1 MTIRT
6 DFYQITLRF
15 PRLFPD
21 PILFEDPVH
30 LSNRYLQANGLS
42 REQSDLICQSTEE
55 ILPVDDRGNPSST
68 SGTAKFP
75 FEGRMI
81 LAEYMSNANVRL
93 DYTDFGTALAPS
105 DHSRLWTKGK
115 IGELRFELRDFK
127 HQPQTLNI
135 PDVSELYKMLRER
148 GSANTLST
156 IELDGIPVQAF
167 RAAVTYIEGKLRTAS
182 ALDGLEVEVYPA
194 RDLSAS
200 EKAALER
207 RLTRESSKNTIFVI
221 LSRASVTQPSQTLG

>member
-75 FEGRMI
+75 FERRMI

-105 DHSRLWTKGK
+105 DHSR
-115 IGELRFELRDFK
+115 RFRTVQDAEGAWFG
-127 HQPQTLNI
+127 QYP
-135 PDVSELYKMLRER
+135 
-148 GSANTLST
+148 
-156 IELDGIPVQAF
+156 LDD
-167 RAAVTYIEGKLRTAS
+167 RT
-182 ALDGLEVEVYPA
+182 GRY
-194 RDLSAS
+194 
-200 EKAALER
+200 
-207 RLTRESSKNTIFVI
+207 
-221 LSRASVTQPSQTLG
+221 SRASVQSSSNIH